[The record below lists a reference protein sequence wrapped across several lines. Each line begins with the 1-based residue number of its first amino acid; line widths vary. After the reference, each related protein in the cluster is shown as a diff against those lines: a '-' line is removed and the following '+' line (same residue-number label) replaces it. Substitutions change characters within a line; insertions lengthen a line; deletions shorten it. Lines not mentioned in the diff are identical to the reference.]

1 LVKSQGGERYGKG
14 ATRSRHVSIE
24 ETNASEPLMKCRN
37 SIGEIK
43 TEGFRHFRDKSGG
56 QPAYCPDGLR
66 HKSGVNL
73 IEALVWNL
81 RTCSMMVRE
90 KAQAE
95 DP

>member
-1 LVKSQGGERYGKG
+1 
-14 ATRSRHVSIE
+14 VSIK

-43 TEGFRHFRDKSGG
+43 TEGIRYFGINPG

-66 HKSGVNL
+66 HKGGVNL

-81 RTCSMMVRE
+81 RTCSMMERE

-95 DP
+95 VQ